1 MSLAMRREHAKQFP
15 HGADVGAMHERYTLG
30 RVRPLPPLSTQRPCR
45 LAKPFQSSAQRR
57 MTDCIKARDG
67 DAGEFCHG

>member
-1 MSLAMRREHAKQFP
+1 MSMAMRQEHQSSFRTGGRRRAR
-15 HGADVGAMHERYTLG
+15 HERYTVG
-30 RVRPLPPLSTQRPCR
+30 HVRPLPPRSTQRPCR

-57 MTDCIKARDG
+57 MTNCIKARDG